1 MLLYVYLGL
10 VLFLL
15 VFVIKNMVREKNLML
30 QIDATLVVV
39 PLVLRLLLIKWGV
52 DRVKIEVKRAGYP
65 P

>member
-30 QIDATLVVV
+30 QIDAALVVV
-39 PLVLRLLLIKWGV
+39 LLVLRLLLIK
-52 DRVKIEVKRAGYP
+52 
-65 P
+65 

>member
-30 QIDATLVVV
+30 QIDAALVGV
-39 PLVLRLLLIKWGV
+39 PLVLRLLLIK
-52 DRVKIEVKRAGYP
+52 
-65 P
+65 

>member
-30 QIDATLVVV
+30 QIDAALVVV
-39 PLVLRLLLIKWGV
+39 PRVLRLLLIN
-52 DRVKIEVKRAGYP
+52 
-65 P
+65 

>member
-30 QIDATLVVV
+30 KIDAALVVV
-39 PLVLRLLLIKWGV
+39 PLVLRLLLIK
-52 DRVKIEVKRAGYP
+52 
-65 P
+65 

>member
-30 QIDATLVVV
+30 QIDAALVVV
-39 PLVLRLLLIKWGV
+39 PLVMRLLLIQ
-52 DRVKIEVKRAGYP
+52 
-65 P
+65 